1 MRFSCSGSY
10 ETAQTRLT
18 QAQQME
24 KLITDMRD
32 KQQEWHRLMGKPRRS
47 RKSKQPIKRL
57 PRGECTP
64 REGYRLPI
72 LRALVALS
80 GKGRVRDVLARIYDE
95 MKSQLKPVDLQSLPS
110 DTKIPRWRNS
120 AMWERQRMVD
130 AGLLASDSPR
140 GVWTITESGRVYLR
154 QHQG

>member
-1 MRFSCSGSY
+1 
-10 ETAQTRLT
+10 
-18 QAQQME
+18 
-24 KLITDMRD
+24 
-32 KQQEWHRLMGKPRRS
+32 MGKPRRS